1 MSLQQQKRS
10 TGQKTFQC
18 QGYGTCTMSFSR
30 SEHLARHIRKHT
42 GEKPF
47 SCIVPDCNRRFSR
60 YDNMMQHTHTHDN
73 RRRRK
78 KDVHAVTIVTWVA
91 LALCIW

>member
-1 MSLQQQKRS
+1 KRS
-10 TGQKTFQC
+10 TGQKIFQC

-60 YDNMMQHTHTHDN
+60 YDNMMQHTHTHGVN
-73 RRRRK
+73 RVQRSK
-78 KDVHAVTIVTWVA
+78 CSTAKTVTHGA
-91 LALCIW
+91 